1 MAVLTEFTK
10 EMLLR
15 SSYGDER
22 AAVEIAKKCA
32 DFYFNKLGNK
42 ICRSRH
48 ESLVIIICEIQ
59 CSMEDRD
66 E

>member
-22 AAVEIAKKCA
+22 AALSLAEKTLQ
-32 DFYFNKLGNK
+32 FYEGHLDNHVCK
-42 ICRSRH
+42 SRY
-48 ESLVIIICEIQ
+48 ESLKNIITEL
-59 CSMEDRD
+59 SK
-66 E
+66 